1 MKYRVTYKVPFSPD
15 PEIRNQLFEEEVTA
29 TDSNSARKVIFK
41 KYHNASIQSLDPIRY

>member
-15 PEIRNQLFEEEVTA
+15 PEIREKLFEEEIMA

-41 KYHNASIQSLDPIRY
+41 KFHNASIVSLDPIRY